1 MATLQ
6 GTLALS
12 RAVLVEVTEDPN
24 VTPRTV
30 VAGTSASVQ
39 SGSGGGQTKMD
50 DISQSGAFRSYGN
63 GNTRLILGSNT
74 TRIQTLALMAIT
86 EADITT
92 LQALLG
98 HTVCYRNP
106 NGVKMFGAFLDMQ
119 VSRLP
124 GSNGLA
130 NVGLVIQSV
139 TYDEA
144 V

>member
-6 GTLALS
+6 GTLALY
-12 RAVLVEVTEDPN
+12 RAVLSEVTEDPN
-24 VTPRTV
+24 VAPRTV

-39 SGSGGGQTKMD
+39 ASGGGQTKMD
-50 DISQSGAFRSYGN
+50 DINQSGQFRSYGN

-74 TRIQTLALMAIT
+74 TRTQTLALMAIT
-86 EADITT
+86 EADIAT

-124 GSNGLA
+124 GSGGLA

-139 TYDEA
+139 THDEA

>member
-1 MATLQ
+1 MTTLS
-6 GTLALS
+6 GSITLN
-12 RAVLVEVTEDPN
+12 RVAVFEVTEDPN
-24 VTPRTV
+24 VIPRFV
-30 VAGTSASVQ
+30 IAGSSASVN
-39 SGSGGGQTKMD
+39 SSGGGQTKMD

-74 TRIQTLALMAIT
+74 TRTQTLALVAIT
-86 EADITT
+86 EADVAT
-92 LQALLG
+92 LEALLG
-98 HTVCYRNP
+98 HTICYRNP

-124 GSNGLA
+124 GSGGLC

>member
-1 MATLQ
+1 MATLE
-6 GTLALS
+6 GTLALY
-12 RAVLVEVTEDPN
+12 RAVLTEVTEDPN
-24 VTPRTV
+24 VAPRSV

-39 SGSGGGQTKMD
+39 STGGGQTKMD
-50 DISQSGAFRSYGN
+50 TTTQAGAFRSYGN
-63 GNTRLILGSNT
+63 GNTRLVLGSNK
-74 TRIQTLALMAIT
+74 TRTQTLALMAIT

-92 LQALLG
+92 LTELLG

-119 VSRLP
+119 VARLP
-124 GSNGLA
+124 GSGGLA